1 MVRVNEGNPGLLGF
15 SVQQA
20 AKSAGVGRTTI
31 YEELA
36 RGRLRAKKVGRRT
49 LILASDLEAWLQCL
63 PSAGRSTH

>member
-1 MVRVNEGNPGLLGF
+1 MVSERNMEPLGL

-36 RGRLRAKKVGRRT
+36 RGRLRAKKLGRRT
-49 LILASDLEAWLQCL
+49 LILADDLKRWLEAL
-63 PSAGRSTH
+63 PPIAG